1 MPAHLIAA
9 EKKGGPPPSQVVL
22 GEVGKGLLAP
32 QSDFTA
38 TVYYTEVSNIA
49 CELSGRVDRVSIEE
63 GRLVKKGAEM
73 VVLNSDLLQKS
84 LKSKKATSRQVVNEL
99 EKARKD
105 LTRAE
110 NLYKE
115 ESIPEQFLDDQT
127 FKVKGLENKA
137 AAIEA
142 EVEGLEVEME
152 KKTIKAP
159 FSGIVLDRS
168 IERGEWCKEGT
179 TAAVIAKNTVVD
191 VIADVP
197 EHIARHLKPGMKV
210 DIKAA
215 GKDMEGMVFALI
227 PRGDISTRSFPV
239 KIRVKNKYR
248 LIEGMEATVSLPSGE
263 KAETLTVPRD
273 AVINNR
279 GKTVVFTAQDSKAV
293 MVPVSVIGYSGMD
306 AGVTA
311 KGLTEGMKV
320 VVKGNERIRDGQDL
334 AVVDNKK

>member
-1 MPAHLIAA
+1 MPPFLNAA
-9 EKKGGPPPSQVVL
+9 EKKGAPQPSQVVL
-22 GEVGKGLLAP
+22 GEVGKGMLAP

-49 CELSGRVDRVSIEE
+49 CELSGRVDKVSIEE
-63 GRLVKKGAEM
+63 GRLVKKGAQLI
-73 VVLNSDLLQKS
+73 VLNSDLLQKT
-84 LKSKKATSRQVVNEL
+84 LKSKKATSRQVANEL

-127 FKVKGLENKA
+127 FRVKGLENQA

-142 EVEGLEVEME
+142 EVEGLEVEMD

-159 FSGIVLDRS
+159 FSGIVLERS

-197 EHIARHLKPGMKV
+197 EHIARHLVPGMKV
-210 DIKAA
+210 DIRSA
-215 GKDMEGMVFALI
+215 GKEMEGMIFALI
-227 PRGDISTRSFPV
+227 PRGDLSTRSFPV
-239 KIRVKNKYR
+239 KIRVKNSYK
-248 LIEGMEATVSLPSGE
+248 LAEGMEATVSLPSGE
-263 KAETLTVPRD
+263 KMEALTVPRD
-273 AVINNR
+273 AVISNR
-279 GKTVVFTAQDSKAV
+279 GKTVVFTEKESKAV
-293 MVPVSVIGYSGMD
+293 MIPVSVIGYSGMD

-311 KGLTEGMKV
+311 KDLKEGMKV
-320 VVKGNERIRDGQDL
+320 VVKGNERIRDGQDI
-334 AVVDNKK
+334 AVAETE